1 MAPASTQEVFAQS
14 EALRKVVSEAVDQAL
29 ALTRTW
35 QRELDARIGRI
46 EGVIGD
52 LQLSDR
58 VRAATFSAI
67 APTPSDT
74 AAPRPM
80 AVPPAPPPVV
90 SSAVRAPLV
99 NADPPLVPLQVPAA
113 TYVAPPP
120 AARDLRVSDEPHGAS
135 MFPEGFDGGKRKRT
149 ITIVAIV
156 VLIIGVCGLAV
167 LAVASQ
173 AVHGL

>member
-1 MAPASTQEVFAQS
+1 MAPASPPELFAQS
-14 EALRKVVSEAVDQAL
+14 EALRKAVSDAVDQAL
-29 ALTRTW
+29 AVTRTW
-35 QRELDARIGRI
+35 QRELDARITRI

-67 APTPSDT
+67 APTPNDT
-74 AAPRPM
+74 AAPRPI
-80 AVPPAPPPVV
+80 AAPPAPPPVATP
-90 SSAVRAPLV
+90 AVRAPLV
-99 NADPPLVPLQVPAA
+99 NADPPFVPVQVPAA

-120 AARDLRVSDEPHGAS
+120 ARVPNVSDEPHGSS

-149 ITIVAIV
+149 MTIVAIV
-156 VLIIGVCGLAV
+156 ILIIGVAGLAV

>member
-1 MAPASTQEVFAQS
+1 MAPASTPELFAQS

-67 APTPSDT
+67 APTPNDT

-90 SSAVRAPLV
+90 TSTVRTPLV
-99 NADPPLVPLQVPAA
+99 NADPPFVPLQVPAA

-120 AARDLRVSDEPHGAS
+120 ARDLRVSDEPHGAS
-135 MFPEGFDGGKRKRT
+135 IFPEGFDGGKRKRT
-149 ITIVAIV
+149 MTIVAIV